1 MRISVPTEVKNNEYR
16 VALTPA
22 GVHDLTAQG
31 HEVIVQR
38 GAGTGSSM
46 PDAEYEAA
54 GATLLDDPAEVWA
67 RAELLLK
74 VKEPISSEYGFFRDD
89 LVLFTYLHLAAD
101 RPLTDRLLADKVSA
115 IAYET
120 VQLPGGG
127 LPLLAPMSE
136 VAGRLAP
143 TVGAATLMRSAGG
156 LGLLMSGVPGTR
168 SARVTVIGGGVAG
181 ANAAVIAVGL
191 GADVTVFDTNVQRLR
206 YLDDHFQGRVKTAA
220 SNPLDLDRAVV
231 DSDLVIGSVLIPG
244 AKAPKLV
251 TNDMVRRMRPGS
263 VLVDIAVDQ
272 GGCFEDT
279 HPTTHDDPTFPVHG
293 SVFYCVA
300 NMPGAVPNT
309 STSALTN
316 ATLPYIRQIVRR
328 GWKDALRADP
338 ALAAGLN
345 TVSGSVAN
353 SGVATAHDL
362 PFVPLTDA
370 LAEGQGR
377 LTQLRR
383 HFPAMALHIPLGQ
396 AGRCRH
402 SAREDGSG
410 ETAVDRTGEVGRV
423 FGHEHGCLA
432 VQALAAEERLRPRE
446 HEPQQ
451 HEQRRRT
458 GAHRCRAR
466 TRRRSPR

>member
-1 MRISVPTEVKNNEYR
+1 MRISVPTEIKNNEYR

-22 GVHDLTAQG
+22 GVHDLAAAG
-31 HEVIVQR
+31 HEVFVQR
-38 GAGTGSSM
+38 GAGLGSSM
-46 PDAEYEAA
+46 SDAEYTDA

-74 VKEPISSEYGFFRDD
+74 VKEPIAAEYGYFRDD

-101 RPLTDRLLADKVSA
+101 RPLTERLVADRVTA

-120 VQLPGGG
+120 VQQVGGG

-168 SARVTVIGGGVAG
+168 PATVTVIGGGVAG
-181 ANAAVIAVGL
+181 ANAAVIAAGL
-191 GADVTVFDTNVQRLR
+191 GADVTIFDTNIQRLR
-206 YLDDHFQGRVKTAA
+206 FLDDHFQGRVKTAS

-231 DSDLVIGSVLIPG
+231 GSDLVIGSVLIPG

-279 HPTTHDDPTFPVHG
+279 RPTTHAEPTFEVHG

-316 ATLPYIRQIVRR
+316 ATLPYIRRIASL
-328 GWKDALRADP
+328 GWERALAADP

-345 TVSGSVAN
+345 TTGGAVIN
-353 SGVATAHDL
+353 PGVAEAHAM
-362 PFVPLTDA
+362 PATS
-370 LAEGQGR
+370 LA
-377 LTQLRR
+377 
-383 HFPAMALHIPLGQ
+383 
-396 AGRCRH
+396 
-402 SAREDGSG
+402 D
-410 ETAVDRTGEVGRV
+410 V
-423 FGHEHGCLA
+423 
-432 VQALAAEERLRPRE
+432 LAA
-446 HEPQQ
+446 
-451 HEQRRRT
+451 
-458 GAHRCRAR
+458 
-466 TRRRSPR
+466 

>member
-38 GAGTGSSM
+38 RAGTGSSM
-46 PDAEYEAA
+46 PDDEYLAA
-54 GATLLDDPAEVWA
+54 GATLVDDPAEVWA

-74 VKEPISSEYGFFRDD
+74 VKEPIASEYGYFRDD

-120 VQLPGGG
+120 VQLSGGG
-127 LPLLAPMSE
+127 LPLLAPMS
-136 VAGRLAP
+136 
-143 TVGAATLMRSAGG
+143 
-156 LGLLMSGVPGTR
+156 
-168 SARVTVIGGGVAG
+168 GVAG

-272 GGCFEDT
+272 GGCFADT
-279 HPTTHDDPTFPVHG
+279 HPTTHDDPTFTVHG

-316 ATLPYIRQIVRR
+316 ATLPYIRQIARR
-328 GWKDALRADP
+328 GWKDALGADA

-345 TVSGSVAN
+345 THAGTVVNA
-353 SGVATAHDL
+353 GVATAHGMEAASL
-362 PFVPLTDA
+362 ADA
-370 LAEGQGR
+370 IA
-377 LTQLRR
+377 
-383 HFPAMALHIPLGQ
+383 
-396 AGRCRH
+396 
-402 SAREDGSG
+402 
-410 ETAVDRTGEVGRV
+410 
-423 FGHEHGCLA
+423 
-432 VQALAAEERLRPRE
+432 
-446 HEPQQ
+446 
-451 HEQRRRT
+451 
-458 GAHRCRAR
+458 
-466 TRRRSPR
+466 